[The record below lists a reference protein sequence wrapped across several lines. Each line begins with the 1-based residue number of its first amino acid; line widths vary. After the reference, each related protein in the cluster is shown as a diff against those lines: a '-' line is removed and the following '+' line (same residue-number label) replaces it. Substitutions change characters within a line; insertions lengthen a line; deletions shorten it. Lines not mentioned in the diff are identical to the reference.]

1 MGSVQDYRTG
11 RNDPCPCG
19 SGKKYKRCCLSGQP
33 VPNDSPWSRQRD
45 ASGRIT
51 PELLKVA
58 AREFGEDLLLAWADF
73 NQLDAPEPLDDFPDE
88 EGIFSPYLL
97 FDWDPGTPVRRRDG
111 RPRAGAVARLYMRKN
126 ANRLSELELL
136 ILDQAFSRPISFYEV
151 IRSSP
156 GQSVVLRD
164 LLIGE
169 ETEVEEHTASQTM
182 RPGDLVYAQ
191 IWILPEVASLG
202 RLAPRPIPP
211 DRKVEII
218 KLRMRLRRKIA
229 KQNRELSAT
238 DLVRYSEQIRTVYL
252 DIRDALLTPPKL
264 ANTDGDLFVFHT
276 LSFRVGSVQLAFD
289 ALAPL
294 AWGLSKKDLLE
305 GAELNDDG
313 SLKSVEIDWRVKG
326 NRMHKTWDNTILG
339 RLKIS
344 GRSLVAEVNSEKRA
358 KKIREEIERRL
369 GLHATHIATTLKT
382 PEQMLEESKH
392 KRRGHSDRENAEA
405 DDLLDPEM
413 RRASQAMFQEEVEAW
428 VHQKIPALGGRTP
441 LEAVADPDG
450 KEMVEG
456 LLLGWERHYEGPL
469 GRGMIRPDLN
479 AVRRLLKL
487 PV

>member
-1 MGSVQDYRTG
+1 MGSVQDYKTG

-33 VPNDSPWSRQRD
+33 LSNDTPWSRQRD

-51 PELLKVA
+51 PELLEVA
-58 AREFGEDLLLAWADF
+58 TREFGDQLLLAWADF
-73 NQLDAPEPLDDFPDE
+73 NQLAIPEPLDKFPDE
-88 EGIFSPYLL
+88 EGIFSPYLI
-97 FDWDPGTPVRRRDG
+97 FEWDPDASVRRRDG
-111 RPRAGAVARLYMRKN
+111 RPRAGAIARSYLQKN
-126 ANRLSELELL
+126 AKRLSELELL
-136 ILDQAFSRPISFYEV
+136 ILDQAISRPISFYEV
-151 IRSSP
+151 VRSSP
-156 GQSVVLRD
+156 GRSLVLRD

-169 ETEVEEHTASQTM
+169 ETEVEEHSASQTL
-182 RPGDLVYAQ
+182 RPGHLAYAQ
-191 IWILPEVASLG
+191 IWVLPEVATLG

-218 KLRMRLRRKIA
+218 KLRMKLRRKIA
-229 KQNRELSAT
+229 KQNRELLAT

-264 ANTDGDLFVFHT
+264 ANTDGDLLVFHT
-276 LSFRVGSVQLAFD
+276 LSFRIGSAQLAFD

-294 AWGLSKKDLLE
+294 AWSLSKKDLLE

-313 SLKSVEIDWRVKG
+313 SLKSVEVDWRVKG
-326 NRMHKTWDNTILG
+326 NRMHKTWDNTIFG

-344 GRSLVAEVNSEKRA
+344 GRSLVAEVNSAKRA
-358 KKIREEIERRL
+358 KKIREEIEKRL
-369 GLHATHIATTLKT
+369 GFHVTHIATTLKT

-392 KRRGHSDRENAEA
+392 KRRGHSDRENAEV
-405 DDLLDPEM
+405 DDRFDPEM
-413 RRASQAMFQEEVEAW
+413 SRASQVMFQEEVEAW

-456 LLLGWERHYEGPL
+456 LLLGWERKYEGPL
-469 GRGMIRPDLN
+469 GQGMIRPDLN